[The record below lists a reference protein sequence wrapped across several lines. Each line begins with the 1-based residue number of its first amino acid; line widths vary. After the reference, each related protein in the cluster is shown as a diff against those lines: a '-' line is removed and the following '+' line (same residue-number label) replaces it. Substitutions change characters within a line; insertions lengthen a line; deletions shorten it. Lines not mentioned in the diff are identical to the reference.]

1 MVGVQGRLVLSTSSN
16 DIEPHIIAEGRSVET
31 PSVSYF
37 AGPKLTILL
46 AFILI
51 ASLVP
56 GLSRRLAEDGPD
68 KVQRLNK
75 SVELVEL
82 WYVSDI
88 QDNPGVIVKRC
99 VDEVRERTVSS
110 HRNCDPSANRR
121 VIASPLTDEGRRD
134 ITCCRQPFRHKFS
147 LTRSKGPGW
156 ERL

>member
-37 AGPKLTILL
+37 AGPKLIVLL
-46 AFILI
+46 TFILI
-51 ASLVP
+51 TSLVP
-56 GLSRRLAEDGPD
+56 RPSRQLAEDGSD

-110 HRNCDPSANRR
+110 HRNCDPLANRR
-121 VIASPLTDEGRRD
+121 VIGSPLTDEGRRD
-134 ITCCRQPFRHKFS
+134 ITCCRQPFRHKLS